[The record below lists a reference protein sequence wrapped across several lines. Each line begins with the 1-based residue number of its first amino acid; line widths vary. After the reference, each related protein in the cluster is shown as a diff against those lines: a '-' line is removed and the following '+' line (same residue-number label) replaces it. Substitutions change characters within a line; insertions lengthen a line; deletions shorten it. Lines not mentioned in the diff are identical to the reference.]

1 MSASADKQQAALE
14 VAGLAAGYR
23 NRRVL
28 ADVSLEVA
36 GGEIVALI
44 GPNGAGKST
53 LLKAVFGLCRVFS
66 GRVSLGGEDVTRL
79 AAHRKAARG
88 LVLLPQGNRAFA
100 ELTVMENL
108 QLGGYI
114 LPRPEARRRIDEVL
128 PLFPA
133 LSGALN
139 RPAHTLSGG
148 ERQLL
153 AFARA
158 LILRPRVLLL
168 DEPSVGLSPGLVSDV
183 MEHIADIR
191 ARLGC
196 AIVVVEQKV
205 EQALGIADRVVAM
218 NMGRISFDGS
228 PDEARKEAARL
239 FLT

>member
-1 MSASADKQQAALE
+1 MSAANGQQAVLE
-14 VAGLAAGYR
+14 AAGLAAGYR

-28 ADVSLEVA
+28 ADVSLQVA
-36 GGEIVALI
+36 DGEIVAVI

-53 LLKAVFGLCRVFS
+53 LLKAVFGLCRIFG
-66 GRVSLGGEDVTRL
+66 GRVSLVGEDVTRL
-79 AAHRKAARG
+79 APHRKVGRG
-88 LVLLPQGNRAFA
+88 LIFLPQGNRAFA

-133 LSGALN
+133 LADALG
-139 RPAHTLSGG
+139 RPAYTLSGG

-168 DEPSVGLSPGLVSDV
+168 DEPSVGLSPALVNDV
-183 MEHIADIR
+183 MERIAEIR
-191 ARLGC
+191 GRLGC

-205 EQALGIADRVVAM
+205 EQALGVADRVVAM
-218 NMGRISFDGS
+218 NMGRIIFDGS
-228 PDEARKEAARL
+228 PADARKEAARL
-239 FLT
+239 FLA